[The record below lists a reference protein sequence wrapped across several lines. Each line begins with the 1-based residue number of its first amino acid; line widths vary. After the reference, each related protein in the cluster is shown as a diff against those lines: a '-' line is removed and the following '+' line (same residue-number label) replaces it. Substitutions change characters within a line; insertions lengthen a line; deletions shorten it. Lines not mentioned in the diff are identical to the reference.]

1 MAGQYKAKGVIIGAV
16 FFIAIFA
23 FSCKKADYVCNTIQ
37 TTIINGDT
45 LISGADADL
54 FGDGSCLIYT
64 HSNTV
69 YINGGVVIT
78 ETRCYKN

>member
-37 TTIINGDT
+37 TTIIGNDT

-54 FGDGSCLIYT
+54 FGDASCLIYT
-64 HSNTV
+64 ETDTI
-69 YINGGVVIT
+69 YFELGVLMT

>member
-1 MAGQYKAKGVIIGAV
+1 MLKKVNFLLGVLLV
-16 FFIAIFA
+16 FFI
-23 FSCKKADYVCNTIQ
+23 FSCKKSDYICHTKQ
-37 TTIINGDT
+37 TTIIGNDT
-45 LISGADADL
+45 LISGADSDL